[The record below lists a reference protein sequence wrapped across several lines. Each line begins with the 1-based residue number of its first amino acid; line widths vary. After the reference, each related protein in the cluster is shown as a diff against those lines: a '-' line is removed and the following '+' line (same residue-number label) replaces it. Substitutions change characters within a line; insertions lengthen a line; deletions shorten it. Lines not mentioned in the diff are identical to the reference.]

1 MAVRC
6 SQLCW
11 YVCLVLNALDSQV
24 VEGNSLINC
33 YFKFVGSNP
42 TLTLI
47 AQLVEQQT
55 VNLRV
60 AGSTPAQKTAERHQ
74 GESHI

>member
-1 MAVRC
+1 MASRC
-6 SQLCW
+6 SQFYW

-24 VEGNSLINC
+24 VKGDSLQNC
-33 YFKFVGSNP
+33 LFIFVGSNP

-55 VNLRV
+55 LILRV
-60 AGSTPAQKTAERHQ
+60 AGSTPAHKTAERHQ